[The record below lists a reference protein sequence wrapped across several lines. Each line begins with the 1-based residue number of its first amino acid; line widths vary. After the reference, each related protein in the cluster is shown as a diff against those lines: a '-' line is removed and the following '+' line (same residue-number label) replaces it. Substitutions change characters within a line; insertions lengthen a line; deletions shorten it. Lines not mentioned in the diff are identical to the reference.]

1 MSEKTLMVGTSPRL
15 HGSPNILARA
25 FADEA
30 RQVDH
35 EVELVPLNAHP
46 KVILDRTNCP
56 YAVECRF
63 RDAWSAHNCE
73 ATASEAPE
81 HAIGNLRG

>member
-46 KVILDRTNCP
+46 
-56 YAVECRF
+56 
-63 RDAWSAHNCE
+63 
-73 ATASEAPE
+73 
-81 HAIGNLRG
+81 